1 MLPDRVFFI
10 MTGLV
15 ALVEIFAIC
24 YVWERKMRQAEEQ
37 ARREERRRARGYRY

>member
-15 ALVEIFAIC
+15 ALVEIFAVC
-24 YVWERKMRQAEEQ
+24 YVWERKMRQYEELVL
-37 ARREERRRARGYRY
+37 RESRRRKRGY